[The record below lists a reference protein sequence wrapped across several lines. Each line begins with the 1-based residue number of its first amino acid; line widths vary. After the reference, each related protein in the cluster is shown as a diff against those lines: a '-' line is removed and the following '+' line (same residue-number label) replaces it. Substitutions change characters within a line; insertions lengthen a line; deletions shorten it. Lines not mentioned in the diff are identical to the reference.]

1 MKNNINNIII
11 NLWDTPEIEF
21 NVANYIEKKIKNSDS
36 PMDTAEFYAEE
47 IFETYGWNILTGKKA
62 E

>member
-47 IFETYGWNILTGKKA
+47 ILETYGWNILTGKKA